1 MTVITGTDKL
11 VSRPSWGPRAKKLV
25 SQARRK
31 PEKPDNLVISSPNNI
46 YTQTKANYRYFLLP
60 FNTSYAGFS
69 STIQAMFA
77 SNALI
82 SKLFVLLKNS
92 VTLLDKEL
100 FGWFWDYMDHNVLDE
115 SADVLARKR
124 WRSDNFIKYI
134 ILSFYVSVP
143 SNGPFYWRYTVY
155 KIAIFITWE
164 NNRHIA
170 TSPLVSCEM
179 TSEERVQKFH
189 TDDVSL
195 PRSG

>member
-1 MTVITGTDKL
+1 MRERSLNSLFFLSEVWSKVKTLYLSEHVTVITGTDKL

-124 WRSDNFIKYI
+124 
-134 ILSFYVSVP
+134 
-143 SNGPFYWRYTVY
+143 
-155 KIAIFITWE
+155 
-164 NNRHIA
+164 
-170 TSPLVSCEM
+170 
-179 TSEERVQKFH
+179 
-189 TDDVSL
+189 
-195 PRSG
+195 

>member
-100 FGWFWDYMDHNVLDE
+100 FGWFWDYMDHNVLGE
-115 SADVLARKR
+115 SEDVLAKNV
-124 WRSDNFIKYI
+124 SGVTISFNIS
-134 ILSFYVSVP
+134 LSLSTYP
-143 SNGPFYWRYTVY
+143 SLQMDLF
-155 KIAIFITWE
+155 
-164 NNRHIA
+164 
-170 TSPLVSCEM
+170 
-179 TSEERVQKFH
+179 
-189 TDDVSL
+189 TDALLSTRL
-195 PRSG
+195 QFL